1 MSNYLPYSTYL
12 QISLHILIFGPFKS
26 TYTHMSTNLPVNY
39 PYLFVPIYLFKLPQ
53 TQEPVSVLFN
63 LNCYPANLNISS
75 WHSPEVYYD

>member
-1 MSNYLPYSTYL
+1 
-12 QISLHILIFGPFKS
+12 
-26 TYTHMSTNLPVNY
+26 MSTNLPVNY

-75 WHSPEVYYD
+75 WHSPEVCYD